1 MARKKKEES
10 MVEPDAV
17 VTELAPTTEEK
28 SETSERK
35 VKRARTTKKPTK
47 KVEKQTQEPKESVQT
62 QEPVQPEQPEQIEQ
76 PEVKTVE
83 LKTEEKTVEKA
94 EEKAETKTETKPQ
107 KNKRS
112 KKATAK
118 NKETGSKETVEKQEP
133 KTEKKDV
140 ASVAVESKE
149 EVKKTVTRAE
159 KNETIKSLVK
169 EMLGKR
175 PYKWGEL
182 LDESAKLYSERIE
195 EKDGHIANDV
205 RGRIGSVFDI
215 MKKDGEVVFEGG
227 MYALKKAEDQQM
239 PEKTTDKTPEK
250 TTEKSPLPE
259 EKKQPQT
266 KTQEKQPLER
276 EELAPAPTVVAEI
289 KEEKQEK
296 QLPVVKQKAELA
308 PVFDMT
314 SLLSDKGKTEK
325 TGETV
330 KEQKPT
336 ATEEKTVET
345 KNPVKVEPKKTEVRG
360 KEVKQPEQKKVENKK
375 VEPAKETKQQKR
387 TTERRSVRTT
397 EGKLKET
404 FLKKIRALGGKYF
417 EYFSIYLLE
426 RYSLRNGRRVDGF
439 RVSGGENDGGIDG
452 ELEVTDRIGF
462 KETIYVQAK
471 NWKPIYGKEDS
482 WVIGETNLREF
493 IGAVAYRQAKEG
505 KQRCRGIFITTS
517 YFTAGAKE
525 ILEKMSDQFV
535 GYDGDDLFE
544 TAKECSFGLMQE
556 NGEWKLD
563 ERLFVGEK
571 AFFNLYE

>member
-1 MARKKKEES
+1 MARKKKEEIKAQ
-10 MVEPDAV
+10 PDMV
-17 VTELAPTTEEK
+17 VTELAPATEQK
-28 SETSERK
+28 SATPK
-35 VKRARTTKKPTK
+35 KAVKRARTTKKPAQK
-47 KVEKQTQEPKESVQT
+47 AEKVSKSVEQTEEKAV
-62 QEPVQPEQPEQIEQ
+62 VAEQPIEIKALENKE
-76 PEVKTVE
+76 P
-83 LKTEEKTVEKA
+83 KTEERLEEKVEV
-94 EEKAETKTETKPQ
+94 KAETTTETKAEMKQQ
-107 KNKRS
+107 KPKRS
-112 KKATAK
+112 KKSTAK
-118 NKETGSKETVEKQEP
+118 NKETNTKETTVEKQET
-133 KTEKKDV
+133 KTEMKETTPV
-140 ASVAVESKE
+140 VVEGKE

-169 EMLGKR
+169 EMLSKR
-175 PYKWGEL
+175 PYKWSEL
-182 LDESAKLYSERIE
+182 LDESAKLYAERIE
-195 EKDGHIANDV
+195 EKDGHVANDV
-205 RGRIGSVFDI
+205 RGRVGSVFDI
-215 MKKDGEVVFEGG
+215 MKKEGEVVFEGG
-227 MYALKKAEDQQM
+227 MYALKKAENQPA
-239 PEKTTDKTPEK
+239 PEKAPV
-250 TTEKSPLPE
+250 LE
-259 EKKQPQT
+259 EKKENQVV
-266 KTQEKQPLER
+266 TQEKQAIEKEQSTPV
-276 EELAPAPTVVAEI
+276 PAVAVE
-289 KEEKQEK
+289 KTEEKREK

-330 KEQKPT
+330 KEQKAT
-336 ATEEKTVET
+336 VTEEKTVEVKVPAKPEIKKT
-345 KNPVKVEPKKTEVRG
+345 EAKKVEPKKPETV
-360 KEVKQPEQKKVENKK
+360 KEVKQ
-375 VEPAKETKQQKR
+375 QKR
-387 TTERRSVRTT
+387 VAERRSVKTT
-397 EGKLKET
+397 EGKLKEI

-417 EYFSIYLLE
+417 EYFSIYLLQ

-482 WVIGETNLREF
+482 WVIGETALREF

-517 YFTAGAKE
+517 YFTAGSKE
-525 ILEKMSDQFV
+525 ILAQMSDQFV

-544 TAKECSFGLMQE
+544 TAKECSFGLIQE

>member
-1 MARKKKEES
+1 
-10 MVEPDAV
+10 MVQPDAV
-17 VTELAPTTEEK
+17 VTELAPTPEEK
-28 SETSERK
+28 SETPERK
-35 VKRARTTKKPTK
+35 VKRARTTKKTAK

-107 KNKRS
+107 KNKHS

-175 PYKWGEL
+175 PYKWSEL

-227 MYALKKAEDQQM
+227 MYALKKADDQQM

-250 TTEKSPLPE
+250 TTEKPTVLE

-266 KTQEKQPLER
+266 KTHEKQPLER
-276 EELAPAPTVVAEI
+276 EEPTPAPTVVAEI

-314 SLLSDKGKTEK
+314 SLLGDTNKPEKTETAKNEK
-325 TGETV
+325 TNEPKQDEKTL
-330 KEQKPT
+330 KT
-336 ATEEKTVET
+336 TEEKTVET
-345 KNPVKVEPKKTEVRG
+345 KNLVKVEPKKTEVRG
-360 KEVKQPEQKKVENKK
+360 KEVKLPEQKKVENKK

-517 YFTAGAKE
+517 YFTAGSKE
-525 ILEKMSDQFV
+525 ILSQMSDQFV

-563 ERLFVGEK
+563 ERLFTGEK